1 MTTYFVAICEW
12 KSDYQWKRRCS
23 SSYVAHN
30 TAVAY
35 LSENTRTLFS
45 AHLFQQ
51 KVGDFAAVRL
61 TSARKLDLEILALQG
76 RQNTSVGNS
85 DRYNKVSEGWTGN
98 QWDLRIMGK
107 NIGMAIFFSIIRRF
121 SLLRGMCT

>member
-1 MTTYFVAICEW
+1 MSGKASVNGNEGVLPRTFPTIRQLRI
-12 KSDYQWKRRCS
+12 YQ
-23 SSYVAHN
+23 
-30 TAVAY
+30 
-35 LSENTRTLFS
+35 RTHEHCFS

-85 DRYNKVSEGWTGN
+85 DRNNKVIVKIERVIISGTSEYFFHYSEVFFVE
-98 QWDLRIMGK
+98 RYVYIMVKPVG
-107 NIGMAIFFSIIRRF
+107 
-121 SLLRGMCT
+121 TWE